1 MSIFDKQKRGT
12 QLNGTPLKNLK
23 KFLDMRK
30 TTTNK
35 PVLQR
40 SGQKISYMLIIN
52 ELKKLG

>member
-12 QLNGTPLKNLK
+12 PLNGTPLKNLK

-40 SGQKISYMLIIN
+40 SGQKNSNILIIN
-52 ELKKLG
+52 KLKKLG